1 MVIDKIVQVHTRQE
15 WREWLS
21 YYHSTEDYCWLI
33 TKDHN
38 SVSYLDFVE
47 EALCFGWI
55 DSTRKKVDDTQTAQ
69 RFSPRKKRSTWSELN
84 KERVRR
90 LDKLGF
96 MTEAGNKVLPDMNAE
111 SFIIHKDI
119 LAQLRQD
126 EALYHNFQAL
136 PELYVRV
143 KIDNIQSVRNDAT
156 LYHNRLTK
164 FIEHTRINKMY
175 GQWNDNGRLL
185 GY

>member
-15 WREWLS
+15 WRKWLS
-21 YYHSTEDYCWLI
+21 DYHITEDYCWL
-33 TKDHN
+33 TTNHH

-55 DSTRKKVDDTQTAQ
+55 DSTRKKMADTQTAQ
-69 RFSPRKKRSTWSELN
+69 RFSPRKKKSNWSELN

-90 LDKLGF
+90 LDKLGI
-96 MTEAGNKVLPDMNAE
+96 MTESGNKVLPDMNTE
-111 SFIIHKDI
+111 SFIIHEDI
-119 LAQLRQD
+119 LAQMRQD
-126 EALYHNFQAL
+126 EALFHNFQAL

-143 KIDNIQSVRNDAT
+143 KIDNIQSVRHDAT

-164 FIEHTRINKMY
+164 FIEHTRVNKMY